1 MSGIYIHIPFCRQ
14 ACYYCDFHFSV
25 NQQARG
31 EMMDALVQELILQ
44 QDYIQGE
51 RIETIYWGGGTP
63 SLLTAPEISSVF
75 DTIQSVYSVSP
86 QAEITLEA
94 NPDDLTPLKLK
105 ELKQAGINRLS
116 IGIQTFNS
124 QQLKSLNRI
133 HDGTSAV
140 KSFYDAREA
149 GFNNISIDLMYSLPG
164 ETIQEWKRD
173 IVQAVALAPDHISCY
188 SLTIEAK
195 TAFGKWAA
203 TGKLKPESDD
213 VSARHL
219 ELLMDELQL
228 AGYEH
233 YEISNFAKPG
243 YYSNH
248 NSSYWRGA
256 HYLGVGP
263 SAHSFNGVSRQ
274 FNVSNNHA
282 YLKALQAGAIPFEK
296 EMLAREDKI
305 NEYILTTLRTSWGTD
320 ISLLKIQYGYDL
332 ISENKEYISEL
343 LNNQLITLEH
353 DTLKLTNTGK
363 LLADKISSDLFTP

>member
-1 MSGIYIHIPFCRQ
+1 
-14 ACYYCDFHFSV
+14 
-25 NQQARG
+25 
-31 EMMDALVQELILQ
+31 MDALVQELILQ

>member
-1 MSGIYIHIPFCRQ
+1 MAGIYIHIPFCRQ

-25 NQQARG
+25 NQQVRG